1 MPRAILWIWRMCAI
15 HFVIG
20 SVAYLHFL
28 ATGSYR
34 YLTLYFLVFG
44 TPFLLLT
51 AAAEFYFAFECRS
64 GFDPDEPL
72 RMTWTFIA
80 LAALARFS
88 AAALI
93 FLDHW
98 QPSSF
103 RGNSSLVRGMVLSK
117 SLAEIGE
124 VIGGPLAMIFLL
136 IALSRVLSV
145 QRRFGVLRGLSRID
159 VLMMGVIVA
168 LMIGE
173 SMRIAHYLGPSY
185 ARPSLA
191 QAVLWFSDP
200 LLGLLL
206 IQAVLIR
213 RSVNRIGVGLVSQC
227 WGLYVIAILATLAG
241 DASIW
246 ATGEGLLTEPLV
258 ALTWYIWFFV
268 AAAFAS
274 APAYQLAAMKLPVLR
289 KGKLLEY

>member
-1 MPRAILWIWRMCAI
+1 MPRAVLWIWRVCAI
-15 HFVIG
+15 HYAIG
-20 SVAYLHFL
+20 SAAYLHFL
-28 ATGSYR
+28 LTGSYR
-34 YLTLYFLVFG
+34 YLTLYFLVLG
-44 TPFLLLT
+44 TPFLLLN

-80 LAALARFS
+80 LAALARFI

-98 QPSSF
+98 RPSSF
-103 RGNSSLVRGMVLSK
+103 RGSSSLVLGMTLSR

-124 VIGGPLAMIFLL
+124 VTGGPLAMILLL

-145 QRRFGVLRGLSRID
+145 QHRFGVLRGLSRID
-159 VLMMGVIVA
+159 VLMIGVIIA
-168 LMIGE
+168 FMIGE
-173 SMRIAHYLGPSY
+173 AARIAHYLGPSSG
-185 ARPSLA
+185 RPSLA
-191 QAVLWFSDP
+191 QAVLWLSDP

-213 RSVNRIGVGLVSQC
+213 RSVNRVGVGLVSQC
-227 WGLYVIAILATLAG
+227 WGTYVIAILATLAG

-246 ATGEGLLTEPLV
+246 ATGESLLSEPLV
-258 ALTWYIWFFV
+258 VLTWYIWFFV

-274 APAYQLAAMKLPVLR
+274 APAYQLAAMKLPILQKGRVLQR
-289 KGKLLEY
+289 